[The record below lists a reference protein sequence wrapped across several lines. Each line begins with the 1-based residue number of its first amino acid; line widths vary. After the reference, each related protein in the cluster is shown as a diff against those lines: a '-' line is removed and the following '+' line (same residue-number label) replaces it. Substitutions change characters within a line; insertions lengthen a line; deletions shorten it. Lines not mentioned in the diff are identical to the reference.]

1 MFFAGAE
8 AVASKCINLVEI
20 AVSGT
25 SVSVCGAATL
35 LERFSDTLRIFIVDN
50 LDVILRAISL
60 RVDNCDKSFGI
71 VEFRQGMCYPRG
83 MNNLTW

>member
-1 MFFAGAE
+1 ME
-8 AVASKCINLVEI
+8 V

-35 LERFSDTLRIFIVDN
+35 LERFSETLRIFIVDN

-60 RVDNCDKSFGI
+60 RIDNCDKSFG
-71 VEFRQGMCYPRG
+71 VLEFRQGHCYPRR
-83 MNNLTW
+83 MNNVT

>member
-1 MFFAGAE
+1 M
-8 AVASKCINLVEI
+8 ASKCLNLVEI

-35 LERFSDTLRIFIVDN
+35 LERFAGTLKVFVVDN

-71 VEFRQGMCYPRG
+71 VEFRQGQCYPRRL
-83 MNNLTW
+83 NYLI